1 MQVFK
6 IEPRTPYT
14 YGAAIVAARDSEEA
28 ISIYC
33 KTEFGEYKYG
43 EVFYGKTY
51 SRTGTRTKAAEKT
64 KAGEKSKRAETKKAE
79 KAKKRL
85 SRKIK

>member
-6 IEPRTPYT
+6 IEPRAPYT

-33 KTEFGEYKYG
+33 KTEFREYKYDTIG
-43 EVFYGKTY
+43 CECHIVAGLDYQ
-51 SRTGTRTKAAEKT
+51 TRYPV
-64 KAGEKSKRAETKKAE
+64 
-79 KAKKRL
+79 L
-85 SRKIK
+85 IFDKIDSD